1 MVGGKDQM
9 QSGFFEDTKYRRRK
23 LSSLTAKY
31 LQWTTKIM
39 KILREICWIVLI
51 DVWWTFR
58 STSSGY

>member
-31 LQWTTKIM
+31 LQ
-39 KILREICWIVLI
+39 
-51 DVWWTFR
+51 
-58 STSSGY
+58 